1 MPIARLVLAGLLIA
15 AAAPPELAPT
25 GTLRAAFLATNPVQ
39 GRVDAKT
46 GAVTGPVA
54 DLTSELARRLGVPRV
69 ITPVADPAAVIDA
82 ITSGKADIGFLAYE
96 AARATQVEFSDAY
109 LLAGSAYAV
118 RADSPIKASADVDRP
133 GITIGAVKG
142 VSQQI
147 YVSGN
152 VRNARIE
159 LLPAQPPNEVL
170 AKMLLDRTLD
180 AFAANRG
187 RMEELVKS
195 TPGLRVLDDNFMVV
209 SQAIVVDKKYAAR
222 VAELN
227 RFVADVRRSGF
238 VQQSIDR
245 SGVAGLQVAR

>member
-1 MPIARLVLAGLLIA
+1 MLISRLVLAGLVAI

-54 DLTSELARRLGVPRV
+54 DLTRELARRLGVPHV
-69 ITPVADPAAVIDA
+69 ITPVADPAAVIEA
-82 ITSGKADIGFLAYE
+82 IKAGNADIGFLAYE

-118 RADSPIKASADVDRP
+118 RADSPIKTSADVDRP
-133 GITIGAVKG
+133 GVTIGAVKG

-147 YVSGN
+147 YVSDH
-152 VRNARIE
+152 VRNARVDV
-159 LLPAQPPNEVL
+159 LPAQPANDVL
-170 AKMLLDRTLD
+170 AKMLLDHELD

-195 TPGLRVLDDNFMVV
+195 APGLRVLDDNFMAV
-209 SQAIVVDKKYAAR
+209 SQAIVVDKKNAAR
-222 VAELN
+222 IAELN

-245 SGVAGLQVAR
+245 SGVAGLQLPR